1 MGNLKIKSK
10 IKQLKRQMKYLY
22 LKSLPKKR
30 YESFLKH
37 EYKKRTGVE
46 LHLDPPKK
54 YTEKVQYSKLYNNT
68 LLKTKLSDKYLVRE
82 WISGKIGEEY
92 LIPLI
97 GAWDNFSD
105 IPLEK
110 LPQRFVLKT
119 NHGAGWNE
127 IVEDKNTHDF
137 DKSQSNF
144 DKWLKK
150 NFAFNGD
157 LQLHYKD
164 ISPKVVAEKFIQDS
178 EGELKEYKFF
188 CFDGKPYYCWF
199 ILETEDQRYGNIYDL
214 DWNIQP
220 WIFEGRE
227 NTPQAVEKPQN
238 YEKMIDIAT
247 KLSKGFSHVRVDL
260 YNVDGEIYFG
270 EMTFT
275 SAGGYRLI
283 IPEKYNY
290 MLGDLWNL
298 DYKSD
303 SSI

>member
-1 MGNLKIKSK
+1 MEKLNIKNTVK
-10 IKQLKRQMKYLY
+10 RLKRGLKYLY
-22 LKSLPKKR
+22 LKKIPKSK
-30 YESFLKH
+30 YASFLKK
-37 EYKKRTGVE
+37 EYKKRTGGR

-68 LLKTKLSDKYLVRE
+68 SLKTKLSDKYLVRD
-82 WISGKIGEEY
+82 WISEKIGKEY

-105 IPLEK
+105 IPLESM
-110 LPQRFVLKT
+110 PQKFVLKT

-127 IVEDKNTHDF
+127 IVEDKTTHDF
-137 DKSQSNF
+137 QKSKENF

-157 LQLHYKD
+157 LQLHYRD
-164 ISPKVVAEKFIQDS
+164 ISPKIVAEEFIEDAD
-178 EGELKEYKFF
+178 GELKEYKFF

-199 ILETEDQRYGNIYDL
+199 ILETEDQRYGNVYDL
-214 DWNIQP
+214 NWDIQP

-227 NTPQAVEKPQN
+227 NTPQPVEKPEN
-238 YEKMIDIAT
+238 FDEMIEIAT
-247 KLSKGFSHVRVDL
+247 QLSEGFSHVRVDL
-260 YNVDGEIYFG
+260 YNVDGHIYFG

-283 IPEKYNY
+283 IPEEYNY

-298 DYKSD
+298 DHVSD